1 MMLTRGKCDLEKLH
15 SICSTCV
22 GIIEEEEE
30 CVVLHLNYPKSF
42 AVSYAL
48 WMIEN
53 KMFKMYL
60 EMIETNING
69 S

>member
-1 MMLTRGKCDLEKLH
+1 MWLEKLH

-22 GIIEEEEE
+22 GYIEEEKES
-30 CVVLHLNYPKSF
+30 VVLNPKYPKSF